1 MRTRY
6 ALRRGGRPGLNL
18 NQFRALMWT
27 TTRSA
32 LAAHDPGAR
41 SLSGRG
47 RPGAALRPGPTE
59 IETLVRNVGRAVAGP
74 ASTRGAFHL
83 TLPQDP
89 ALAAGRP
96 GTGVVVVGMGTPA
109 TVGDSVAGRRQR
121 PPRRVHRAWL
131 VAAVTFLVLLASAA
145 FRSSL
150 GVMLVPIEDD
160 LGWTRTDTS
169 IAVSLNLIVYGLAAP
184 FAAALLERI
193 GVRRTA
199 VVALLLIAAGC
210 LATTVMTA
218 PWQLSALWGVVVGV
232 ATGSIALVFGAIVA
246 NRWFVARRGLVVGIL
261 GAAWATGQL
270 VFLPLLAVLVDAFGW
285 RAASM
290 VIALLCA
297 ALLPVVAVVLRDR
310 PQDVGLLP
318 YGGAPQEE
326 EILPGQVPPTAR
338 AAVVHAVTV
347 LREAFWTRPF
357 LLLAGTFF
365 ICGWT
370 TNGIISSHFVPAA
383 HDHGMPA
390 TTAAGL
396 LAVVGVFD
404 IVGTIG
410 SGWLTDRVDPRL
422 LLAVYYGLR
431 GVALLAVPALL
442 GPGVE
447 PPLLVVVAL
456 FGLDWVATVPPT
468 VVLCRA
474 AFGPERGGIVFGW
487 VFAVH
492 MVGAGVA
499 AAASGAMRAASG
511 DYTSAWLLAGALAVS
526 AAAAS
531 LLLPRFA
538 AELRT

>member
-1 MRTRY
+1 MTDQ
-6 ALRRGGRPGLNL
+6 APVG
-18 NQFRALMWT
+18 AA
-27 TTRSA
+27 A
-32 LAAHDPGAR
+32 LA
-41 SLSGRG
+41 
-47 RPGAALRPGPTE
+47 GP
-59 IETLVRNVGRAVAGP
+59 R
-74 ASTRGAFHL
+74 
-83 TLPQDP
+83 
-89 ALAAGRP
+89 
-96 GTGVVVVGMGTPA
+96 
-109 TVGDSVAGRRQR
+109 
-121 PPRRVHRAWL
+121 PRRVHRAWW

-150 GVMLVPIEDD
+150 GVLLVPIEED

-169 IAVSLNLIVYGLAAP
+169 VAVSLNLIVYGLAAP

-199 VVALLLIAAGC
+199 VTALLLISVGC

-218 PWQLSALWGVVVGV
+218 PWQLSALWGMLIGV
-232 ATGSIALVFGAIVA
+232 ATGSVALVFGAIVV
-246 NRWFVARRGLVVGIL
+246 NRWFVARRGLVLGIL

-270 VFLPLLAVLVDAFGW
+270 VFLPLLALLVEEFGW
-285 RAASM
+285 RAASLT
-290 VIALLCA
+290 IALLCA
-297 ALLPVVAVVLRDR
+297 ALLPVVTMVLRDR

-318 YGGAPQEE
+318 YGGAPDEE
-326 EILPGQVPPTAR
+326 ERHEEAPSSAR
-338 AAVVHAVTV
+338 SAVAHAVTV

-365 ICGWT
+365 VCGWT

-383 HDHGMPA
+383 HDHGMQA

-396 LAVVGVFD
+396 LAVVGIFD

-410 SGWLTDRVDPRL
+410 SGWLTDRIDPRL

-442 GPGVE
+442 GPSVE

-487 VFAVH
+487 VFAAH
-492 MVGAGVA
+492 MIGAGVA
-499 AAASGAMRAASG
+499 AAASGALRAASG
-511 DYTSAWLLAGALAVS
+511 DYTSAWLLAGVLAIT

-531 LLLPRFA
+531 LALPR
-538 AELRT
+538 LRQGAPVPV